1 MKSIVIKIGANPP
14 KVVEE
19 TASQCRRCKR
29 HQFDPGVGK
38 IAWRRKW
45 QTHSSILAWKF
56 HGQRSL
62 AVYSPWSQ
70 SQTRLSAHTHS
81 KFILYVLSSEHLYQF
96 FREKNQFFDLKT
108 PLLSRMYYFAIY
120 TNIKSLHCTPETN
133 IMLSVNY
140 SSVKKK
146 RNIFSQYLVFYKYQ
160 ILFSR
165 FCDISTMIHIIY
177 YDDVLS

>member
-1 MKSIVIKIGANPP
+1 MKSIIIKIGANPP

-29 HQFDPGVGK
+29 PEFDPGVGK

-133 IMLSVNY
+133 IILSVNY

-146 RNIFSQYLVFYKYQ
+146 GTFFPNTWFFISIRFYFPDFVTFQ
-160 ILFSR
+160 R
-165 FCDISTMIHIIY
+165 
-177 YDDVLS
+177 